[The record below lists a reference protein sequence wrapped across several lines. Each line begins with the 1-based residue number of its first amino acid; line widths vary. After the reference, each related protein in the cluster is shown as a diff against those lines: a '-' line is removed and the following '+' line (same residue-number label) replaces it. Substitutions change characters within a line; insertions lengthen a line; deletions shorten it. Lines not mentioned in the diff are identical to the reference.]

1 MGSGSAR
8 AATAAAH
15 LFGAAALLLLMLAR
29 GGESVSFWLPPP
41 SAGVGGEGFLGG
53 ASRYL
58 TLDERWMNQT
68 LDHFNPTVCIH
79 CESMRSLRTYV
90 EEPSV
95 VGTVG
100 NRVCSF
106 ELGYFFCKLKMPNPE
121 SS

>member
-1 MGSGSAR
+1 MGSGSTR
-8 AATAAAH
+8 AATA
-15 LFGAAALLLLMLAR
+15 AAALLLLMLAR

-106 ELGYFFCKLKMPNPE
+106 ELGYFFCKLKMPSPK